1 MNLSA
6 LLARKHIFLRAVC
19 FIGWIVPV
27 ACQSASIPTTHP
39 SAPTSTAVEASAAG
53 QWTTYRN
60 DRFSYR
66 VDVAP
71 QWSIDDS
78 SKDEVIIFVG
88 RPDGLAGLHILT
100 LGWSGT
106 AGEFA
111 EETVKFHRRRAMET
125 FEIVSRSQIVM
136 DSGWVAERIEMLVQN
151 EGRFCVEHLV
161 DLVMVVESRAFALQ
175 GSICETV
182 ADLYL
187 EDMQVMQH
195 SFKVEA
201 PQARNASPRQ

>member
-1 MNLSA
+1 M
-6 LLARKHIFLRAVC
+6 LLFNGKHIFLPAVC
-19 FIGWIVPV
+19 FIVWIVPV
-27 ACQSASIPTTHP
+27 ACQSATTPPTHP
-39 SAPTSTAVEASAAG
+39 SASASTPVDAG
-53 QWTTYRN
+53 TAGDWATYRN

-71 QWSIDDS
+71 EWSIDESD
-78 SKDEVIIFVG
+78 KDEVIIFVD

-111 EETVKFHRRRAMET
+111 DETVKFHRRRAMER

-136 DSGWVAERIEMLVQN
+136 DSGLVAERIEMSVQN
-151 EGRFCVEHLV
+151 ESRFCVERLV

-175 GSICETV
+175 GSVCETV
-182 ADLYL
+182 ADSYL
-187 EDMQVMQH
+187 EDMQLMQL
-195 SFKVEA
+195 SFTVEA
-201 PQARNASPRQ
+201 PQARNASP